1 MVVKMKKILP
11 IIILLLLSNL
21 ALSETNV
28 DNYTAEEFDKAK
40 SGGPQFVSTPKSAAK
55 EFLRSRGWKNGQNTR
70 ENGGNF
76 YIAIGQGSVSTTDDN
91 QMIHD
96 ARFNAFREAI
106 QNAKAEYVKFL
117 SEDIITS
124 VSASVN
130 ENTTPD
136 TLAENAIKTAVG
148 TDTNEFKKLR
158 KLISVKLDS
167 ALKDEG
173 YDTNAADEKKKEL
186 VEKVL
191 RSREIN
197 SFFTSTA
204 QNMLGG
210 FVAYTVFEE
219 ANPGDRSSITVI
231 GIWSEKLS
239 KLAEAIHYGT
249 IEKTPTGTP
258 KKPVREQIPL
268 NDPGKLLQSFG
279 ATMLVNENGNM
290 VIIGYGHSSPLFE
303 DRADALSTAC
313 DQSESKAKQQIVLF
327 AKENVMYTTT
337 LNETDKA
344 EDFEKAGQTAYR
356 SLQAKEYSKLIESKA
371 SMKLQSEIIDT
382 LAIKDDRYNATDC
395 VAIAMWSPEGVAT
408 SNAAKSSLNNT
419 TTGTSSTS
427 SNEGEGMESKQ
438 GTTGS
443 KDF

>member
-1 MVVKMKKILP
+1 MNGNKLNKFLITLTL
-11 IIILLLLSNL
+11 IFFSNL
-21 ALSETNV
+21 AFAENTI
-28 DNYTAEEFDKAK
+28 DNYTSEEFDKEK
-40 SGGPQFVSTPKSAAK
+40 SGGPQFVNTPKSAAK
-55 EFLRSRGWKNGQNTR
+55 KFLKSRGWKNGQNIR
-70 ENGGNF
+70 ENGSKF

-96 ARFNAFREAI
+96 ARFNAYREAI

-117 SEDIITS
+117 SEDIVTS
-124 VSASVN
+124 VSASVS

-136 TLAENAIKTAVG
+136 TIAEEAIKTAVG
-148 TDTNEFKKLR
+148 TETNEFTKLR
-158 KLISVKLDS
+158 KLISTRLDN
-167 ALKDEG
+167 ALRTEG
-173 YDTNAADEKKKEL
+173 YDTNAADAKKKDL

-191 RSREIN
+191 RSREIK

-231 GIWSEKLS
+231 GIWSEKLA
-239 KLAEAIHYGT
+239 KLAEAIHYGA
-249 IEKTPTGTP
+249 IEKTPSGVP
-258 KKPVREQIPL
+258 KKPIREQIPL
-268 NDPGKLLQSFG
+268 TDPAKLLQSFG

-290 VIIGYGHSSPLFE
+290 VVVGYGHSSPLFE

-313 DQSESKAKQQIVLF
+313 DQSENKAKQQIVLF

-337 LNETDKA
+337 QNETDKA

-356 SLQAKEYSKLIESKA
+356 SMQSREYEKLVTSQAA
-371 SMKLQSEIIDT
+371 MRLQSEIIDT

-395 VAIAMWSPEGVAT
+395 VAIAMWSPEGVAM
-408 SNAAKSSLNNT
+408 SNAAKSSLSNT
-419 TTGTSSTS
+419 TTGTSSTTS
-427 SNEGEGMESKQ
+427 TDGMETNQ
-438 GTTGS
+438 GATGS
-443 KDF
+443 SDF